1 MGPSSVGVG
10 EGCVSVDKQV
20 QSLNGVA
27 QLRELLQELERDL
40 GLEALTRNERD
51 LLYAAERLARTL
63 GEMIRTEDLRSHPL
77 IAAMA
82 QPTFHRTLRSLVTK
96 GYLSPA
102 PHRKT
107 GVYVL
112 KAAV

>member
-1 MGPSSVGVG
+1 M
-10 EGCVSVDKQV
+10 EKQT

-40 GLEALTRNERD
+40 GLEELTRNERD

-63 GEMIRTEDLRSHPL
+63 GEMIRTEDMRGHPL
-77 IAAMA
+77 IAEMA
-82 QPTFHRTLRSLVTK
+82 QPTFHRTLRSLVLK

-107 GVYVL
+107 GMYTV
-112 KAAV
+112 KSAA